1 MSDKKRV
8 LLTGSSGFL
17 GKYIRDEY
25 ISEELEILNR
35 ISPGDHILDLS
46 QNVPKFSHRFDLV
59 IHNAGLAHTAFGNFF
74 EVNVQ
79 GTRNLLKG
87 LSKSPPNYF
96 VFISSVSVYGRIEGE
111 YLSEK
116 CPVLATDEYGMSKI
130 QAEAEIMEWCQYH
143 QVCCTILRLPLVVGP
158 KPPGNLGSMVYAIK
172 RGFYVNVSGGQAKK
186 SMVLAGDV
194 AKFIL
199 PASRIG
205 GIFHLTDGEHP
216 TFYQLSHVIARQ
228 LNRKGICSIPFVL
241 AMLMARI
248 GDLFGTN
255 APLNSDKLIKITS
268 NLTFD
273 DSLAREKFGWTP
285 RSVLENFK
293 I

>member
-1 MSDKKRV
+1 MNV
-8 LLTGSSGFL
+8 LIIGSSGFL

-25 ISEELEILNR
+25 ISEKLEILNR
-35 ISPGDHILDLS
+35 ISPGDYILDLS
-46 QNVPKFSHRFDLV
+46 QNIPKFSHRFDLV

-87 LSKSPPNYF
+87 LKKSPPNYF
-96 VFISSVSVYGRIEGE
+96 VFISSVSVYGRNEGE
-111 YLSEK
+111 YLNEN

-130 QAEAEIMEWCQYH
+130 QAESEIIEWCRNH
-143 QVCCTILRLPLVVGP
+143 QVCCTILRLPLVVGSN
-158 KPPGNLGSMVYAIK
+158 PPGNLGAMIHAIK
-172 RGFYVNVSGGQAKK
+172 KGLYVNIADGQAKK
-186 SMVLAGDV
+186 SMVLAEDV

-199 PASRIG
+199 PASRVG
-205 GIFHLTDGEHP
+205 GIFHLTDGVHP
-216 TFYQLSHVIARQ
+216 TFDQLSHVIACQ
-228 LNRKGICSIPFVL
+228 VNRKGIFSIPLIL
-241 AMLMARI
+241 AKLLARL
-248 GDLFGTN
+248 GDLLGTN
-255 APLNSDKLIKITS
+255 APFNTAKLVKITS

-273 DSLAREKFGWTP
+273 DSLAREKFGWSP

>member
-17 GKYIRDEY
+17 GKYIRDEFN
-25 ISEELEILNR
+25 SEDLEILNR
-35 ISPGDHILDLS
+35 MAVGDYILDLS
-46 QNVPKFSHRFDLV
+46 QSIPKFSHRYDLV

-87 LSKSPPNYF
+87 LGKSPPNYF
-96 VFISSVSVYGRIEGE
+96 VFISSVSVYGRNEGE
-111 YLSEK
+111 YLSET
-116 CPVLATDEYGMSKI
+116 CPVLATDQYGMSKI
-130 QAEAEIMEWCQYH
+130 QAEAEIIEWCLYH
-143 QVCCTILRLPLVVGP
+143 QVGCTILRLPLVVGFNP
-158 KPPGNLGSMVYAIK
+158 LGNLAAMIRAIEK
-172 RGFYVNVSGGQAKK
+172 GFYVNIAGGQAKK
-186 SMVLAGDV
+186 SMVLAEDV

-199 PASRIG
+199 PASRVG
-205 GIFHLTDGEHP
+205 GIFHLTDGVHP
-216 TFYQLSHVIARQ
+216 TFDQLSQVIARQ
-228 LNRKGICSIPFVL
+228 VNRKGIFSIPLIL
-241 AMLMARI
+241 AKLLARI
-248 GDLFGTN
+248 GDLLGAN

-273 DSLAREKFGWTP
+273 DSLAREKFGWAP
-285 RSVLENFK
+285 RPVLENFK

>member
-59 IHNAGLAHTAFGNFF
+59 VHNAGLAHAAFGNFF
-74 EVNVQ
+74 KVNVQ
-79 GTRNLLKG
+79 GTRNLLKS
-87 LSKSPPNYF
+87 LRKSPPNYF
-96 VFISSVSVYGRIEGE
+96 VFISSVSVYGRSEGE

-130 QAEAEIMEWCQYH
+130 QAEAEIIEWCQYH
-143 QVCCTILRLPLVVGP
+143 QVVCTILRLPLVVGSN
-158 KPPGNLGSMVYAIK
+158 PPGNLGAMIHAIK
-172 RGFYVNVSGGQAKK
+172 KGFYFNIAGGQAKK
-186 SMVLAGDV
+186 SMVLAEDI

-199 PASRIG
+199 PASQVG

-216 TFYQLSHVIARQ
+216 SFYQLSHVIARQ
-228 LNRKGICSIPFVL
+228 LNRKGIYSIPFVL
-241 AMLMARI
+241 AKLLARI
-248 GDLFGTN
+248 GNLLGTN
-255 APLNSDKLIKITS
+255 VPLNSDKLIKITS

-273 DSLAREKFGWTP
+273 DSLAREKFGWSP
-285 RSVLENFK
+285 KSVLENLK

>member
-35 ISPGDHILDLS
+35 ISSGDHILDLS
-46 QNVPKFSHRFDLV
+46 KNVPKFSHRFDLV

-87 LSKSPPNYF
+87 LRKSPPNYF
-96 VFISSVSVYGRIEGE
+96 VFISSVSVYGRNEGE

-130 QAEAEIMEWCQYH
+130 QAEAEIIEWCHYH
-143 QVCCTILRLPLVVGP
+143 QVGCTILRLPLVVGSN
-158 KPPGNLGSMVYAIK
+158 PPGNLGAMIHAITK
-172 RGFYVNVSGGQAKK
+172 GFYVNIAGGHAKK
-186 SMVLAGDV
+186 SMVFAKDV

-199 PASRIG
+199 PASRVG
-205 GIFHLTDGEHP
+205 GIFHLTDGKHP
-216 TFYQLSHVIARQ
+216 TFNQLSRVIANQVNRNLV
-228 LNRKGICSIPFVL
+228 LNIPL
-241 AMLMARI
+241 ALARVI
-248 GDLFGTN
+248 SKLGDLLGPN
-255 APLNSDKLIKITS
+255 APINSKKLDKITS
-268 NLTFD
+268 TLTFD
-273 DSLAREKFGWTP
+273 DSLAREKFGWAP
-285 RSVLENFK
+285 QSVLDKWK